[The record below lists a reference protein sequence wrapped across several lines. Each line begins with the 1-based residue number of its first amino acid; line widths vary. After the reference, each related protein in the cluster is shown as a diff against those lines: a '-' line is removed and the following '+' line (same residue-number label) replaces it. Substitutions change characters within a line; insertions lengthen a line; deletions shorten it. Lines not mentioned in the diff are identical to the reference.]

1 MLSMQDWAIEK
12 LSVFL
17 GFDPET
23 LREQVYPYL
32 VSIESSNELVEHLTN
47 LLGSNEDT
55 NAFIQEF
62 VKRRFPPALPTLATS
77 RSSSANN
84 SRSSS
89 PKPSS
94 GANQTQ
100 SNANT
105 FSQAFG
111 NDKNIYRKKDI
122 EEDYYSGSSKPKKET
137 KQSAE
142 VSQATQRDSSPDTTR
157 PTSTST
163 PTTLRINSQPGKS
176 TLTSDKLEPKKKK
189 ASDIMNLEDALK
201 ELNIQTTVSAS
212 KKRQPCQCQGKSLM
226 S

>member
-1 MLSMQDWAIEK
+1 MTRTSTERKILKKITIQGNWQNNHCGGI
-12 LSVFL
+12 LLLQFL
-17 GFDPET
+17 INF
-23 LREQVYPYL
+23 YC
-32 VSIESSNELVEHLTN
+32 S
-47 LLGSNEDT
+47 
-55 NAFIQEF
+55 
-62 VKRRFPPALPTLATS
+62 
-77 RSSSANN
+77 
-84 SRSSS
+84 
-89 PKPSS
+89 
-94 GANQTQ
+94 
-100 SNANT
+100 
-105 FSQAFG
+105 
-111 NDKNIYRKKDI
+111 
-122 EEDYYSGSSKPKKET
+122 SSKPKKET